1 MIFIHFFRSKHEE
14 FLFNF
19 VIPQYLLTAATVP
32 YIMGLDSKFKQVIVI
47 RTDLNMKVGKK
58 CAQACHASL
67 SAAEVS
73 KSKNIETYRNWKRQS
88 GQRKIVLKIDS
99 EEAIKKLYHDV
110 MDAGIGAFLVQDAG
124 LTQLEPGTI
133 TALGIGPDTSVKIDK
148 FCGDLKLL

>member
-1 MIFIHFFRSKHEE
+1 MDLER
-14 FLFNF
+14 
-19 VIPQYLLTAATVP
+19 Y
-32 YIMGLDSKFKQVIVI
+32 KQAIVI

-73 KSKNIETYRNWKRQS
+73 RSKDMTIYREWKRLS

-99 EEAIKKLYHDV
+99 EEAIRRLYQDV
-110 MDAGIGAFLVQDAG
+110 TDAGIAAYLVEDAG

-133 TALGIGPDTSVKIDK
+133 TALGIGPDKSENIDK
-148 FCGDLKLL
+148 FCEKLKLL